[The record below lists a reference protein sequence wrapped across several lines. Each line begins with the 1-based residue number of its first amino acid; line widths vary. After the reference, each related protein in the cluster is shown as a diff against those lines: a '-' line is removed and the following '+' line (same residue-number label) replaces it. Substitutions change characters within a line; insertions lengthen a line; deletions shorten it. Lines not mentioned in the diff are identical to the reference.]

1 MTAWWSVRV
10 TTNLDSLN
18 PSVSRADF
26 FILRGTCKTR
36 CYIIK
41 KQGRSRCFND
51 QKNVWFSQ
59 SHSVCNDGYYGYR
72 GRHVFIVNVWDYA
85 KNSTSSM
92 VDVKYHISWKVNS
105 QTANTYDEDLVSFI
119 KDRVLS
125 PNALQQVTVGLQ
137 CIKSFSLLTQKGQ
150 NCSKI
155 TLHLIISAFLFKSVA
170 DICHFLS
177 FDRFR
182 IKPLV
187 LNYKEYVNN
196 MYVICYHIIHTFSTM
211 CYK

>member
-1 MTAWWSVRV
+1 MPKKMCDFL
-10 TTNLDSLN
+10 NL
-18 PSVSRADF
+18 
-26 FILRGTCKTR
+26 
-36 CYIIK
+36 
-41 KQGRSRCFND
+41 
-51 QKNVWFSQ
+51 
-59 SHSVCNDGYYGYR
+59 SVCNDGYYGYR

>member
-1 MTAWWSVRV
+1 
-10 TTNLDSLN
+10 
-18 PSVSRADF
+18 
-26 FILRGTCKTR
+26 
-36 CYIIK
+36 
-41 KQGRSRCFND
+41 
-51 QKNVWFSQ
+51 
-59 SHSVCNDGYYGYR
+59 
-72 GRHVFIVNVWDYA
+72 
-85 KNSTSSM
+85 M

-137 CIKSFSLLTQKGQ
+137 YIKSFSLLTQKGQ

-187 LNYKEYVNN
+187 LNYKKYVNN
-196 MYVICYHIIHTFSTM
+196 MCYMLPHYTYFFNYVLQTL
-211 CYK
+211 K

>member
-1 MTAWWSVRV
+1 MTKKMCDFLNLSV
-10 TTNLDSLN
+10 
-18 PSVSRADF
+18 
-26 FILRGTCKTR
+26 
-36 CYIIK
+36 Y
-41 KQGRSRCFND
+41 
-51 QKNVWFSQ
+51 
-59 SHSVCNDGYYGYR
+59 NDGYYGYR

-170 DICHFLS
+170 DICHFLY
-177 FDRFR
+177 FDQFR
-182 IKPLV
+182 VKSPV
-187 LNYKEYVNN
+187 PNYKEYDNN
-196 MYVICYHIIHTFSTM
+196 MYVICYHIIHTFSAM
-211 CYK
+211 CYKH

>member
-26 FILRGTCKTR
+26 FILLGTCKTR
-36 CYIIK
+36 CYMIK

-51 QKNVWFSQ
+51 QKNVWSSQ

-155 TLHLIISAFLFKSVA
+155 TLHLIISAFLFL
-170 DICHFLS
+170 FYS
-177 FDRFR
+177 FFWL
-182 IKPLV
+182 I
-187 LNYKEYVNN
+187 
-196 MYVICYHIIHTFSTM
+196 
-211 CYK
+211 